1 MCHLGGR
8 RYRKRN
14 SQKDKVERERGG
26 GMGEEEGEEEAG
38 EREEAVDFPAS
49 FSVEWS

>member
-14 SQKDKVERERGG
+14 SQKDKWKEK
-26 GMGEEEGEEEAG
+26 EGEEK
-38 EREEAVDFPAS
+38 REKTVPQVAVRESRVRDR
-49 FSVEWS
+49 